1 MLSAAWPGQG
11 QEHGGAKKWNTN
23 LNRDVTRIE
32 VYIYIYIFIYLKSVH
47 MCECKCW
54 MQFIYIYTYIHIY
67 IYIYIAQVPKQKLEP
82 LEARLVQE
90 ALLMGSGRWS
100 SLTWRFSFFP
110 TEGTAKWDTFFHNA
124 LATLSQSHTS
134 ASGQPGSGSDRMPA
148 MFGQNSLADK
158 VYNMAHANPPQ
169 QTSLST

>member
-32 VYIYIYIFIYLKSVH
+32 VYIYIYLFIWKACICVNANA
-47 MCECKCW
+47 ECNL
-54 MQFIYIYTYIHIY
+54 YTYIHIY

-90 ALLMGSGRWS
+90 ALLMGLGRWS

>member
-11 QEHGGAKKWNTN
+11 QEYGGAKKWNTN

-32 VYIYIYIFIYLKSVH
+32 VYIYIYLFIWKACICVNANA
-47 MCECKCW
+47 ECNL
-54 MQFIYIYTYIHIY
+54 YTYIHIYIY

>member
-11 QEHGGAKKWNTN
+11 QEYGGAKKWNTN

-67 IYIYIAQVPKQKLEP
+67 IYRTGAKTKAGTSRGPSGPRSIADGIGTVIL
-82 LEARLVQE
+82 LDL
-90 ALLMGSGRWS
+90 AL
-100 SLTWRFSFFP
+100 FPFFP

>member
-11 QEHGGAKKWNTN
+11 QEYGGAKKWNTN

-32 VYIYIYIFIYLKSVH
+32 VYIYIYLFIWKACICVNANA
-47 MCECKCW
+47 ECNL
-54 MQFIYIYTYIHIY
+54 YTYIHIY
-67 IYIYIAQVPKQKLEP
+67 IYTYIYIAQVPKQKLEP